1 LKISKFKD
9 NKIKLEEGI
18 IMKTKKVLRLVIF
31 FSILIIINLL
41 VFAVDSEKQA
51 SDFQSNGDLIEG
63 WNWLR
68 DSALKHYAEW
78 TFEEITPGSED
89 LVLDITALA
98 TDRPNGGSGF
108 EAKFKLIYGFPG
120 SGSMGGVFKTK
131 VVTLPNVSPPG
142 DPLGYHCQGQ
152 VTVDREFISGAS
164 TIVFRVERES
174 VQDNH
179 VAFKKESIVLLITEE
194 AGEGQFLEG
203 NQLPETDEL
212 EEATLIQPGTY
223 TGCLGEEPVGGQIDD
238 NDYYS
243 ISLEEGQQITL
254 QLTVPGNASYGISL
268 LNPNHYSKGSSITQ
282 REIKTLDYV
291 ADSTGTWYI
300 KISRSSGEGEYQLL
314 IDIQNQNDAGSGQDA
329 GDSYQEPISI
339 STGTFTG
346 LLKAGDDNDY
356 YSINLEEG
364 QQITL
369 QLTVPG
375 NANYGISLLNPNHYS
390 KGSSI
395 TQREIKTL
403 DYVADSTGTWYI
415 KISRSSGEGEY
426 QLSVNTSFG
435 GAGEPGNHSPV
446 ISSVNAAQ
454 ESIEINNY
462 VNITCSASDQDGD
475 SLTFNWTVNGQ
486 VIEGN
491 NSFLNWRAPNISGN
505 YTITCTVSDSR
516 GGEDN
521 ESVSI
526 TVTELSNGDND
537 NIGEVNYRIEI
548 TTGSRIAAGT
558 DANVY
563 ITMYDKD
570 GHNSGEILLDNPGVN
585 DFEIGDNNTFSV
597 TAINI
602 ENLDYIIIRHDNSG
616 NFPGWYVDE
625 IQVSNKEI
633 NKEWTFLPDQWL
645 ATDEPPDYQTQGK
658 FYPQEETV
666 EENIEYILSLTDGG
680 GTLTSN
686 LPIFVKEDKVGNL
699 EIDSDG
705 DGILQEWEDK
715 AIEYI
720 NPYIELDEEEPW
732 LQHQDSDY
740 VANYIRV
747 HPYDPFSTSTTFNSA
762 NLPKY
767 IIFRYVVTWSQDY
780 GRQSYGGVN
789 FDIWTSHPGDHE
801 RIFMAWKVIDSNTLK
816 LDWVFTSSHED
827 PDAHHAVWNA
837 SYRTCNKGDVATW
850 PPKEYDHSEVFCG
863 ELQFNEDGRLVIYAS
878 EGKHALY
885 PSCDICD
892 NKVMLVDLPGPVNV
906 GEDCGGGGRFRFDC
920 YNVGEPP
927 NLIDPKVHDLDLK
940 LDTFKNDLP
949 DILINKLKSHYRI
962 SINTSDRDLAGTD
975 AEIQIK
981 LFGENN
987 MNSQWFTVYSKS
999 DPPRLAS
1006 HVGTF
1011 ERGDKDNIIVE
1022 CSDLGKI
1029 IKIQI
1034 KHDNSGLGPGWHI
1047 NEIWVENLETN
1058 TTWHSR
1064 PNTWLD
1070 KVLWNDNT
1078 DKTFNLE

>member
-1 LKISKFKD
+1 M
-9 NKIKLEEGI
+9 KIKNI
-18 IMKTKKVLRLVIF
+18 FILVVF
-31 FSILIIINLL
+31 FSILMVMNLL

-51 SDFQSNGDLIEG
+51 SNFQSNGDLIEG
-63 WNWLR
+63 WHWLR
-68 DSALKHYAEW
+68 DSTLQHYAEW
-78 TFEEITPGSED
+78 TFENIPSGSEN
-89 LVLDITALA
+89 LTLDITALA

-120 SGSMGGVFKTK
+120 SGNMGGVFKTK
-131 VVTLPNVSPPG
+131 VVTLPNVPSPN
-142 DPLGYHCQGQ
+142 DPLGYTCQGQ
-152 VTVDREFISGAS
+152 VTVDREFFSGAS
-164 TIVFRVERES
+164 TIVFRVERELA
-174 VQDNH
+174 QDNH
-179 VAFKKESIVLLITEE
+179 VAFKKESIVLLT
-194 AGEGQFLEG
+194 GETPPIDGG
-203 NQLPETDEL
+203 DQLPDTDEL

-223 TGCLGEEPVGGQIDD
+223 TGSLGEENEEGRRD
-238 NDYYS
+238 NYDYYS
-243 ISLEEGQQITL
+243 IDLQEGQQITL
-254 QLTVPGNASYGISL
+254 QLTIPASASYGISL
-268 LNPNHYSKGSSITQ
+268 LTPTTHYNRGSVLIQ
-282 REIKTLDYV
+282 GGMKTLDYV

-300 KISRSSGEGEYQLL
+300 KIYRSSGEGEYQLL
-314 IDIQNQNDAGSGQDA
+314 
-329 GDSYQEPISI
+329 
-339 STGTFTG
+339 
-346 LLKAGDDNDY
+346 
-356 YSINLEEG
+356 
-364 QQITL
+364 
-369 QLTVPG
+369 
-375 NANYGISLLNPNHYS
+375 
-390 KGSSI
+390 
-395 TQREIKTL
+395 
-403 DYVADSTGTWYI
+403 
-415 KISRSSGEGEY
+415 
-426 QLSVNTSFG
+426 VNTS
-435 GAGEPGNHSPV
+435 GNDTEEQDNNPPV
-446 ISSVNAAQ
+446 INSLNADQNPIEVNQTVTILCSATDQDIETFTFRWSVNGEIIEE
-454 ESIEINNY
+454 ESSSLSWRAPDTAGTY
-462 VNITCSASDQDGD
+462 NITC
-475 SLTFNWTVNGQ
+475 V
-486 VIEGN
+486 
-491 NSFLNWRAPNISGN
+491 
-505 YTITCTVSDSR
+505 VSDGR
-516 GGEDN
+516 GGEDS

-585 DFEIGDNNTFSV
+585 DFEIGDTNTFSV
-597 TAINI
+597 IAINI

-625 IQVSNKEI
+625 IQVSNEEI

-645 ATDEPPDYQTQGK
+645 ATDEPPDYKTQGK

-666 EENIEYILSLTDGG
+666 EDNVEYVLSLTNNGR
-680 GTLTSN
+680 TLTSN
-686 LPIFVKEDKVGNL
+686 LPIFVSETEKGS
-699 EIDSDG
+699 EIDLDG
-705 DGILQEWEDK
+705 DGIRQQWEDK
-715 AIEYI
+715 AMEYI

-732 LQHQDSDY
+732 LDNQDSDY
-740 VANYIRV
+740 VANYVRV

-780 GRQSYGGVN
+780 GRQSYKGVN
-789 FDIWTSHPGDHE
+789 FDIWTSHQGDHE

-850 PPKEYDHSEVFCG
+850 PPIEYDHSEVFCG

-920 YNVGEPP
+920 YNVGEPS
-927 NLIDPKVHDLDLK
+927 NLIDPKVHDLDPK
-940 LDTFKNDLP
+940 LGTFENDLP
-949 DILINKLKSHYRI
+949 DILINKLRSHYRI

-999 DPPRLAS
+999 DPPRPAS
-1006 HVGTF
+1006 YVGTF
-1011 ERGDKDNIIVE
+1011 ERGDIDNIFVA

-1070 KVLWNDNT
+1070 EVLWNDNT

>member
-1 LKISKFKD
+1 D
-9 NKIKLEEGI
+9 
-18 IMKTKKVLRLVIF
+18 
-31 FSILIIINLL
+31 
-41 VFAVDSEKQA
+41 
-51 SDFQSNGDLIEG
+51 
-63 WNWLR
+63 
-68 DSALKHYAEW
+68 
-78 TFEEITPGSED
+78 
-89 LVLDITALA
+89 
-98 TDRPNGGSGF
+98 
-108 EAKFKLIYGFPG
+108 
-120 SGSMGGVFKTK
+120 
-131 VVTLPNVSPPG
+131 
-142 DPLGYHCQGQ
+142 
-152 VTVDREFISGAS
+152 
-164 TIVFRVERES
+164 
-174 VQDNH
+174 
-179 VAFKKESIVLLITEE
+179 
-194 AGEGQFLEG
+194 
-203 NQLPETDEL
+203 
-212 EEATLIQPGTY
+212 
-223 TGCLGEEPVGGQIDD
+223 
-238 NDYYS
+238 
-243 ISLEEGQQITL
+243 LEEGQQITL
-254 QLTVPGNASYGISL
+254 QLTIPGNAQYSISL
-268 LNPNHYSKGSSITQ
+268 WNPNHNSRGSSITQ
-282 REIKTLDYV
+282 REIKILDYV

-300 KISRSSGEGEYQLL
+300 KVSLSSGEGDYQLEVNAS
-314 IDIQNQNDAGSGQDA
+314 IDNEGG
-329 GDSYQEPISI
+329 P
-339 STGTFTG
+339 
-346 LLKAGDDNDY
+346 DN
-356 YSINLEEG
+356 
-364 QQITL
+364 
-369 QLTVPG
+369 
-375 NANYGISLLNPNHYS
+375 NP
-390 KGSSI
+390 
-395 TQREIKTL
+395 
-403 DYVADSTGTWYI
+403 
-415 KISRSSGEGEY
+415 
-426 QLSVNTSFG
+426 
-435 GAGEPGNHSPV
+435 PV
-446 ISSVNAAQ
+446 ISSLDASQNSVEVNQA
-454 ESIEINNY
+454 
-462 VNITCSASDQDGD
+462 VTITCSASDQDTE
-475 SLTFNWTVNGQ
+475 TFTFSWSVNGEIIQ
-486 VIEGN
+486 EE
-491 NSFLNWRAPNISGN
+491 SSSLNWNAPDTAGTYNIS
-505 YTITCTVSDSR
+505 CTVSDGR
-516 GGEDN
+516 GGEDS

-526 TVTELSNGDND
+526 EVTEPGNGEND

-548 TTGSRIAAGT
+548 TTGTRIAAGT

-563 ITMYDKD
+563 ITIYDKD
-570 GHNSGEILLDNPGVN
+570 GHDSGEILLDDPGVN
-585 DFEIGDNNTFSV
+585 DFEIGDTNIFSV

-625 IQVSNKEI
+625 IQVSNEEI
-633 NKEWTFLPDQWL
+633 NKEWTFFPDQWL
-645 ATDEPPDYQTQGK
+645 STDEPPDYQTQGK

-666 EENIEYILSLTDGG
+666 EDNVEYVLSLTNNGR
-680 GTLTSN
+680 TLTSN
-686 LPIFVKEDKVGNL
+686 LPIFVSETEKGS
-699 EIDSDG
+699 EIDLDG
-705 DGILQEWEDK
+705 DGIQQQWEDK

-801 RIFMAWKVIDSNTLK
+801 RVFMAWKVIDSNTLK
-816 LDWVFTSSHED
+816 LDWVFTSSHGD

-927 NLIDPKVHDLDLK
+927 NLTDPKVHDLDPK

-987 MNSQWFTVYSKS
+987 MNSQWFTVYSKP

>member
-1 LKISKFKD
+1 LQ
-9 NKIKLEEGI
+9 N
-18 IMKTKKVLRLVIF
+18 
-31 FSILIIINLL
+31 
-41 VFAVDSEKQA
+41 
-51 SDFQSNGDLIEG
+51 
-63 WNWLR
+63 
-68 DSALKHYAEW
+68 YAEW
-78 TFEEITPGSED
+78 KFENISPGTED

-120 SGSMGGVFKTK
+120 SGNMGGVFKTK
-131 VVTLPNVSPPG
+131 VVTLPNVSPPN
-142 DPLGYHCQGQ
+142 DPLGYTGQGQ

-164 TIVFRVERES
+164 TIVFRVERELA
-174 VQDNH
+174 QDNH
-179 VAFKKESIVLLITEE
+179 VAFKKESIVLLT
-194 AGEGQFLEG
+194 GETPPIEG
-203 NQLPETDEL
+203 GDQLPDTDEL

-223 TGCLGEEPVGGQIDD
+223 TGNLGEENEEGRRD
-238 NDYYS
+238 NYDYYS
-243 ISLEEGQQITL
+243 IDLEEGQQIAL
-254 QLTVPGNASYGISL
+254 QLTIPANASYVISL
-268 LNPNHYSKGSSITQ
+268 LTPTTHYNRGSVTTQ
-282 REIKTLDYV
+282 GGMKTLDYV

-300 KISRSSGEGEYQLL
+300 KIYRSSGEGEYQLL
-314 IDIQNQNDAGSGQDA
+314 
-329 GDSYQEPISI
+329 
-339 STGTFTG
+339 
-346 LLKAGDDNDY
+346 
-356 YSINLEEG
+356 
-364 QQITL
+364 
-369 QLTVPG
+369 
-375 NANYGISLLNPNHYS
+375 
-390 KGSSI
+390 
-395 TQREIKTL
+395 
-403 DYVADSTGTWYI
+403 
-415 KISRSSGEGEY
+415 
-426 QLSVNTSFG
+426 VNTS
-435 GAGEPGNHSPV
+435 GNDTEEQDNNPPV
-446 ISSVNAAQ
+446 INSLNASQNSV
-454 ESIEINNY
+454 E
-462 VNITCSASDQDGD
+462 VNQSVTIICSASDQDIE
-475 SLTFNWTVNGQ
+475 TFTFRWSVNGEI
-486 VIEGN
+486 IEEE
-491 NSFLNWRAPNISGN
+491 SSSLSWRAPDTAGTYN
-505 YTITCTVSDSR
+505 ITCTVSDSR
-516 GGEDN
+516 GGEDS

-526 TVTELSNGDND
+526 AVTELSNGDND

-563 ITMYDKD
+563 ITMYDKN

-585 DFEIGDNNTFSV
+585 DFEIGDTNTFSV

-625 IQVSNKEI
+625 IQVSNEEI

-645 ATDEPPDYQTQGK
+645 ATDEPPDNQTQGK

-666 EENIEYILSLTDGG
+666 EENIEYILSLTNNGR
-680 GTLTSN
+680 TLTSN

-705 DGILQEWEDK
+705 DGIQQQWEDK

-789 FDIWTSHPGDHE
+789 FDIWTSHSGDHE

-906 GEDCGGGGRFRFDC
+906 GEDCCGGGRFRFDC

-927 NLIDPKVHDLDLK
+927 NLIDPKVHDLDPK

>member
-1 LKISKFKD
+1 MKISKFKD

-108 EAKFKLIYGFPG
+108 KAKFKLIYGFPG

-243 ISLEEGQQITL
+243 INLEEGQQITL
-254 QLTVPGNASYGISL
+254 QLTVPGNAS
-268 LNPNHYSKGSSITQ
+268 
-282 REIKTLDYV
+282 
-291 ADSTGTWYI
+291 
-300 KISRSSGEGEYQLL
+300 
-314 IDIQNQNDAGSGQDA
+314 
-329 GDSYQEPISI
+329 
-339 STGTFTG
+339 
-346 LLKAGDDNDY
+346 
-356 YSINLEEG
+356 
-364 QQITL
+364 
-369 QLTVPG
+369 
-375 NANYGISLLNPNHYS
+375 YGISLLNPNHYS

-1047 NEIWVENLETN
+1047 NEIWVENLKN
-1058 TTWHSR
+1058 
-1064 PNTWLD
+1064 
-1070 KVLWNDNT
+1070 
-1078 DKTFNLE
+1078 